1 MVIMFVVIHIAV
13 GGGMAYDSFSCYHA
27 ALTLSQ
33 YSILHSM
40 FNLQLNIVSK
50 RCTLYF
56 HFFVFMKVLIKI
68 SIFNSNKWA
77 WVKIH
82 IDK

>member
-13 GGGMAYDSFSCYHA
+13 GGGWHMTVFSCYHA

-56 HFFVFMKVLIKI
+56 KVFMKVLIKI

-77 WVKIH
+77 RVKIH